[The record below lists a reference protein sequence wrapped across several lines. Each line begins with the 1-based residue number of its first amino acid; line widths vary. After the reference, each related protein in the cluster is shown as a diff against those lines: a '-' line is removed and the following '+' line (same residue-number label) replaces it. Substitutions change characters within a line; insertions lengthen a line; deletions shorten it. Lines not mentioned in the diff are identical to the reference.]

1 MRKSLVVL
9 FLLFSLL
16 STFAQQRT
24 HLPYSIFG
32 IGQIRTK
39 GSVRNM
45 GMGRSGLALSSSY
58 HLNNLNPAS
67 YHTMD
72 SISFFFDF
80 GVNADFVKYS
90 TSTVTQHGNDINLR
104 NIAMGF
110 RISKHWSSSIGIA
123 PYSTVGYK
131 IQTDKY
137 VEGTMDQVQVDL
149 TGSGGLTHFYWDNSY
164 LLFGHLS
171 LGMNVT
177 YLFGSIEYSE
187 KLHYTGLNN
196 EVYSNQTSYLNKI
209 YADFGFQYFFMLNEK
224 TRVTLGGVFGNN
236 HPLNFKQTVE
246 IHDSKGT
253 ISEEK
258 DTEAGTFDLPA
269 YIGGGL
275 AVQYDNKLTVS
286 ADYVF
291 QNWSVN
297 TSKDK
302 VFSYNNTSIIRAGI
316 EYVPGMV
323 NRLGYMGRL
332 SYRVGYYHED
342 SYLVINGTSF
352 ADDGLSVGVGIPF
365 FQNKTSINLAYNYG
379 SMGTTE
385 NRLIQEKY
393 HSVMVSLTLH
403 DWWFIKRKYD

>member
-1 MRKSLVVL
+1 
-9 FLLFSLL
+9 
-16 STFAQQRT
+16 
-24 HLPYSIFG
+24 
-32 IGQIRTK
+32 
-39 GSVRNM
+39 VRNM